1 MLLEI
6 LIILFSV
13 LLSAFF
19 SGMEIAFVSANK
31 LQIEIEKNEDSKSSK
46 ILAKLT
52 KNPSKFITTMLVGNN
67 IALVIYGYFT
77 GELLTRFLAPY
88 ISNSF
93 VLLLIQTFIS
103 TIVILVTAEFLP
115 KAIFRV
121 YANQFLKAFAGIAY
135 FFYIIFY
142 YISDFI
148 TKISNFILKVIF
160 NEKEVKEQQ
169 EFSKKELG
177 HFISEQLETSDNDEV
192 DSEIQLFQN
201 ALEFHNV
208 KAREVMIPRTEIIAI
223 DVHESIKKLKQ
234 MFIDSGLSK
243 ILVYKNSLDDIIGYV
258 NAFEMF
264 KKPKNIRSILL
275 PIELVPETML
285 IKNILETLSKKRKSI
300 AIVLDEYGGTSGMI
314 TKEDIIEELFGE
326 IIDEHDK
333 IETIEEKINN
343 REFRF
348 SARLEI
354 DYVNE
359 TYNLDLPKE
368 DSYETIGGFIVHH
381 TESIPQ
387 INEVIT
393 IDKYQF
399 TITKATKTKIEEVI
413 LKILDIED

>member
-1 MLLEI
+1 VEI
-6 LIILFSV
+6 LIILISI

-31 LQIEIEKNEDSKSSK
+31 LQIEIEKNEKSNRSK

-52 KNPSKFITTMLVGNN
+52 ENPSKFITTMLVGNN
-67 IALVIYGYFT
+67 ISLVIYGYFMGDLLVRYLQPYIT
-77 GELLTRFLAPY
+77 NSFLLLLT
-88 ISNSF
+88 
-93 VLLLIQTFIS
+93 QTFIS
-103 TIVILVTAEFLP
+103 TVIILVTAEFLP
-115 KAIFRV
+115 KAIFRI
-121 YANQFLKAFAGIAY
+121 YANEFLKYFSGIAY
-135 FFYIIFY
+135 FFYIIFNY
-142 YISDFI
+142 
-148 TKISNFILKVIF
+148 ISNFITYISNLLLKLLF
-160 NEKEVKEQQ
+160 NEGQVEEQQ

-177 HFISEQLETSDNDEV
+177 HFITEQLESKDNTEV

-208 KAREVMIPRTEIIAI
+208 KAREVMIPRTEIMAI
-223 DVHESIKKLKQ
+223 DVHESIDKLKK
-234 MFIDSGLSK
+234 MFVDTGLSK
-243 ILVYKNSLDDIIGYV
+243 IIVYKNSLDDIIGYV
-258 NAFEMF
+258 NAFELF
-264 KKPKNIRSILL
+264 KNPKSIRSILL
-275 PIELVPETML
+275 PIEFVPETML
-285 IKNILETLSKKRKSI
+285 INNILEDLSKKRKSI

-343 REFRF
+343 REYRF

-354 DYVNE
+354 DYINE

-381 TESIPQ
+381 TETIPQ
-387 INEVIT
+387 QNEVIV

-413 LKILDIED
+413 LKILDLES

>member
-1 MLLEI
+1 MDI
-6 LIILFSV
+6 LIIFISI

-31 LQIEIEKNEDSKSSK
+31 LQIEIEKKEATKSSK

-52 KNPSKFITTMLVGNN
+52 ENPSKFITTMLVGNN
-67 IALVIYGYFT
+67 ISLVIYGYFM
-77 GELLTRFLAPY
+77 GGVLVQYLQPY

-93 VLLLIQTFIS
+93 ALLLTQTFIS
-103 TIVILVTAEFLP
+103 TIIILVTAEFLP
-115 KAIFRV
+115 KAIFRI
-121 YANQFLKAFAGIAY
+121 YANQFLKTFSGIAY
-135 FFYIIFY
+135 FFYVIFY

-148 TKISNFILKVIF
+148 TKISNFILKVLF
-160 NEKEVKEQQ
+160 NEKEEEGQQ

-177 HFISEQLETSDNDEV
+177 HFISEQLETSDNEEV

-208 KAREVMIPRTEIIAI
+208 KAREVMIPRTEIVAI
-223 DVHESIKKLKQ
+223 DVHESIAKLKQ
-234 MFIDSGLSK
+234 MFVDSGLSK
-243 ILVYKNSLDDIIGYV
+243 ILVFKNSLDDIIGYV

-264 KKPKNIRSILL
+264 KNPKNIRSILL

-285 IKNILETLSKKRKSI
+285 IKNILEDLSKKRKSV
-300 AIVLDEYGGTSGMI
+300 AVVLDEYGGTSGMI

-333 IETIEEKINN
+333 IETIEKKINN
-343 REFRF
+343 REFLF

-359 TYNLDLPKE
+359 TYNLDIPKE

-387 INEVIT
+387 ENEVIV
-393 IDKYQF
+393 IDKYEF
-399 TITKATKTKIEEVI
+399 TITKATNTKIEEVR
-413 LKILDIED
+413 LKILDLQD

>member
-1 MLLEI
+1 MLLD
-6 LIILFSV
+6 LFIIVFSV

-46 ILAKLT
+46 MLAKLT
-52 KNPSKFITTMLVGNN
+52 KNSSKFITTMLVGNN

-77 GELLTRFLAPY
+77 GEILTKFLEPY

-93 VLLLIQTFIS
+93 ALLFAQTFIS
-103 TIVILVTAEFLP
+103 TIVILITAEFLP

-121 YANQFLKAFAGIAY
+121 YANQFLKAFSGIAY
-135 FFYIIFY
+135 FFYIVFY
-142 YISDFI
+142 YISDLI
-148 TKISNFILKVIF
+148 TKISNFILKVFF

-177 HFISEQLETSDNDEV
+177 HFINEQLETSDNDEV

-201 ALEFHNV
+201 ALQFHNV

-223 DVHESIKKLKQ
+223 EVHESVKKLRQ
-234 MFIDSGLSK
+234 MFVDSGLSK

-314 TKEDIIEELFGE
+314 TKEDIFEELFGE

-354 DYVNE
+354 DYINE

-368 DSYETIGGFIVHH
+368 DSYETIGGFIVHN

-387 INEVIT
+387 KNEVII

-399 TITKATKTKIEEVI
+399 TITKATKTKIEEI
-413 LKILDIED
+413 TLKILDIEE

>member
-1 MLLEI
+1 MEI
-6 LIILFSV
+6 LIIFISI

-31 LQIEIEKNEDSKSSK
+31 LQIEIEKKEATKNSK

-52 KNPSKFITTMLVGNN
+52 ENPSKFITTMLVGNN
-67 IALVIYGYFT
+67 ISLVIYGYFM
-77 GELLTRFLAPY
+77 GRVLVRYLQPY

-93 VLLLIQTFIS
+93 ALLLTQTFIS
-103 TIVILVTAEFLP
+103 TIIILVTAEFLP
-115 KAIFRV
+115 KAIFRI
-121 YANQFLKAFAGIAY
+121 YANQFLKTFSEIAY
-135 FFYIIFY
+135 FFYVIFY

-148 TKISNFILKVIF
+148 TKISNFILRVLF
-160 NEKEVKEQQ
+160 NEKEEEEQQ

-177 HFISEQLETSDNDEV
+177 HFISEQLETSDNEEV

-208 KAREVMIPRTEIIAI
+208 KAREVMIPRTEIVAI
-223 DVHESIKKLKQ
+223 DVHESIAKLKQ
-234 MFIDSGLSK
+234 MFVDSGLSK

-264 KKPKNIRSILL
+264 KNPKNIRSILL

-285 IKNILETLSKKRKSI
+285 IKNILEYLSKKRKSV
-300 AIVLDEYGGTSGMI
+300 AVVLDEYGGTSGMI

-333 IETIEEKINN
+333 IETIEKKINN
-343 REFRF
+343 REYLF

-354 DYVNE
+354 DYINE
-359 TYNLDLPKE
+359 TYNLDIPKE

-387 INEVIT
+387 ENEVIV
-393 IDKYQF
+393 IDKYEF
-399 TITKATKTKIEEVI
+399 TVTKATKTKIEEVL
-413 LKILDIED
+413 LKILDLQD

>member
-6 LIILFSV
+6 LILFISI

-31 LQIEIEKNEDSKSSK
+31 LQVEIEKKENSKSSNT
-46 ILAKLT
+46 LAKLT
-52 KNPSKFITTMLVGNN
+52 ENPSKFITTMLVGNN

-77 GELLTRFLAPY
+77 GKLLTGFLAPY

-93 VLLLIQTFIS
+93 FLLLTQTLIS
-103 TIVILVTAEFLP
+103 TVVILVTAEFLP

-121 YANQFLKAFAGIAY
+121 YANQFLKNFSGVAY
-135 FFYIIFY
+135 FFYILFY
-142 YISDFI
+142 YISDSI
-148 TKISNFILKVIF
+148 TRISNFILKVLF
-160 NEKEVKEQQ
+160 NENEVKEQL

-177 HFISEQLETSDNDEV
+177 HFISEQLETSDNSAV

-208 KAREVMIPRTEIIAI
+208 KAREVMIPRTEIVAI

-285 IKNILETLSKKRKSI
+285 IKDILEILSKKRKSI

-354 DYVNE
+354 DYINE

-387 INEVIT
+387 ENEI
-393 IDKYQF
+393 IAIEKYQF
-399 TITKATKTKIEEVI
+399 TITKASKTKIEEVI
-413 LKILDIED
+413 LKILDFKE

>member
-1 MLLEI
+1 MFVEI
-6 LIILFSV
+6 LIILISI

-31 LQIEIEKNEDSKSSK
+31 FQIEIEKNESSK
-46 ILAKLT
+46 KSKTLTKLT
-52 KNPSKFITTMLVGNN
+52 SNPSKFITTMLVGNN
-67 IALVIYGYFT
+67 ISLVVYGYFM
-77 GELLTRFLAPY
+77 GKLLIRFLEPYLHNSFAILLT
-88 ISNSF
+88 
-93 VLLLIQTFIS
+93 QTLIS
-103 TIVILVTAEFLP
+103 TIIILITAEFLP
-115 KAIFRV
+115 KAIFRI
-121 YANQFLKAFAGIAY
+121 YANDFLKNFSGIAY
-135 FFYIIFY
+135 FFYVIFY

-148 TKISNFILKVIF
+148 TKISNFLLKVLF
-160 NEKEVKEQQ
+160 NEKEEKEQQ

-177 HFISEQLETSDNDEV
+177 HFISEQLETSDDHV

-208 KAREVMIPRTEIIAI
+208 KAREVMIPRTEIVAI
-223 DVHESIKKLKQ
+223 DVHESINKLKQ
-234 MFIDSGLSK
+234 KFIDSGLSK

-264 KKPKNIRSILL
+264 KNPKNIRSILL

-285 IKNILETLSKKRKSI
+285 INDILENLSKKRKSI

-343 REFRF
+343 REYRF

-354 DYVNE
+354 DYINE

-381 TESIPQ
+381 TETIPQ
-387 INEVIT
+387 KNEIII

-413 LKILDIED
+413 LKILNIEQ

>member
-1 MLLEI
+1 MEI
-6 LIILFSV
+6 LVILLAII
-13 LLSAFF
+13 LSAFF

-31 LQIEIEKNEDSKSSK
+31 LQIQIQKKEGSKKSK
-46 ILAKLT
+46 ILAKLAE
-52 KNPSKFITTMLVGNN
+52 NPSKFITTMLVGNN
-67 IALVIYGYFT
+67 VSLVIYGYFM
-77 GELLTRFLAPY
+77 GSLLIKYLQPY
-88 ISNSF
+88 ISNPF
-93 VLLLIQTFIS
+93 LLLVTQTFIS
-103 TIVILVTAEFLP
+103 TVIILITAEFLP
-115 KAIFRV
+115 KAIFRI
-121 YANQFLKAFAGIAY
+121 YANEFLKNFSGIAY

-142 YISDFI
+142 YISNFI
-148 TKISNFILKVIF
+148 TQISNFLLKVLF
-160 NEKEVKEQQ
+160 NENIDNTQQ

-177 HFISEQLETSDNDEV
+177 HFISEQLETSNNEEV

-208 KAREVMIPRTEIIAI
+208 KAREVMIPRTEIVAI
-223 DVHESIKKLKQ
+223 EVHETISKLKK

-243 ILVYKNSLDDIIGYV
+243 IIVYKNSLDDIIGYV

-285 IKNILETLSKKRKSI
+285 IKNILEDLSKKRKSV

-354 DYVNE
+354 DYINE

-381 TESIPQ
+381 TENIPQ
-387 INEVIT
+387 ENEVIR
-393 IDKYQF
+393 INKYQF
-399 TITKATKTKIEEVI
+399 TITKATKTKIEEII
-413 LKILDIED
+413 LKILDIEA

>member
-1 MLLEI
+1 M
-6 LIILFSV
+6 
-13 LLSAFF
+13 
-19 SGMEIAFVSANK
+19 
-31 LQIEIEKNEDSKSSK
+31 
-46 ILAKLT
+46 
-52 KNPSKFITTMLVGNN
+52 
-67 IALVIYGYFT
+67 
-77 GELLTRFLAPY
+77 
-88 ISNSF
+88 
-93 VLLLIQTFIS
+93 
-103 TIVILVTAEFLP
+103 
-115 KAIFRV
+115 
-121 YANQFLKAFAGIAY
+121 
-135 FFYIIFY
+135 
-142 YISDFI
+142 
-148 TKISNFILKVIF
+148 
-160 NEKEVKEQQ
+160 
-169 EFSKKELG
+169 
-177 HFISEQLETSDNDEV
+177 ETSNNEEV

-208 KAREVMIPRTEIIAI
+208 KAREVMIPRTEIVAI
-223 DVHESIKKLKQ
+223 EVHETISKLKK

-243 ILVYKNSLDDIIGYV
+243 IIVYKNSLDDIIGYV

-285 IKNILETLSKKRKSI
+285 IKNILEDLSKKRKSV

-354 DYVNE
+354 DYINE

-381 TESIPQ
+381 TENIPQ
-387 INEVIT
+387 ENEVIR
-393 IDKYQF
+393 INKYQF
-399 TITKATKTKIEEVI
+399 TITKATKTKIEEII
-413 LKILDIED
+413 LKILDIEA

>member
-6 LIILFSV
+6 LILFISI

-31 LQIEIEKNEDSKSSK
+31 LQVEIEKKENSKSSNT
-46 ILAKLT
+46 LAKLT
-52 KNPSKFITTMLVGNN
+52 ENPSKFITTMLVGNN

-77 GELLTRFLAPY
+77 GKLLKGFLAPY

-93 VLLLIQTFIS
+93 LLLLTQTLIS
-103 TIVILVTAEFLP
+103 TVVILVTAEFLP

-121 YANQFLKAFAGIAY
+121 YANQFLKTFSGVAY
-135 FFYIIFY
+135 FFYILFY
-142 YISDFI
+142 YISDII
-148 TKISNFILKVIF
+148 TRISNFILKVLF
-160 NEKEVKEQQ
+160 NENEVKEQQ

-177 HFISEQLETSDNDEV
+177 HFISEQLETSDNSAV

-208 KAREVMIPRTEIIAI
+208 KAREVMIPRTEIVAI

-264 KKPKNIRSILL
+264 KKPKSIRSILL

-285 IKNILETLSKKRKSI
+285 IKDILEILSKKRKSI

-354 DYVNE
+354 DYINE

-387 INEVIT
+387 ENEI
-393 IDKYQF
+393 IAIEKYQF
-399 TITKATKTKIEEVI
+399 TITKASKTKIEEVI
-413 LKILDIED
+413 LKILDFKE

>member
-67 IALVIYGYFT
+67 IALVIYGYST
-77 GELLTRFLAPY
+77 GELLTRFLEPY

-121 YANQFLKAFAGIAY
+121 YANQFLKAFSGIAY

-208 KAREVMIPRTEIIAI
+208 KAREVMIPRTEIVAI